1 MILRKTFYINQVS
14 LEMRLFI
21 KNVIWF
27 SLTVAKN
34 YRSEAIIRMALTIR
48 FDFPFH

>member
-1 MILRKTFYINQVS
+1 MILRKTFFIIQVS
-14 LEMRLFI
+14 LEFRLFI
-21 KNVIWF
+21 INIVWF
-27 SLTVAKN
+27 SLSVAKN